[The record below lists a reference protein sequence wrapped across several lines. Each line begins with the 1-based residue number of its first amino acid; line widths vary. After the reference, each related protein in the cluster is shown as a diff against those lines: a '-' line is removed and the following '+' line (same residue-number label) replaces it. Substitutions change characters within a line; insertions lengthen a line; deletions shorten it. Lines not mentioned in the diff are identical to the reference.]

1 MTSIKTKRTCSKEPF
16 CSLTL
21 SGPFSQIWLDS
32 FGSSGCIQLLPSNT
46 TSQTIRTRKATQPP
60 CGQLQADWVPLQ
72 HALGT
77 SQASNHTTERISGFQ
92 NWRVSIPTSYRSR
105 TYVTETV
112 TWFLTRKIHHT
123 RGIPKGTWPS
133 FVFVQSMHPSGTNA
147 DHPSNQHTWKEAG
160 RNACVCVINGVRSTL
175 LVSPQISTIQQ
186 GWKSHGYH

>member
-112 TWFLTRKIHHT
+112 TWFLTRKTHP
-123 RGIPKGTWPS
+123 RS
-133 FVFVQSMHPSGTNA
+133 QRALDLRSCVQSMHPSGTLPLV
-147 DHPSNQHTWKEAG
+147 PSA
-160 RNACVCVINGVRSTL
+160 AINTPEKKLDETHVFVWSTGCETC
-175 LVSPQISTIQQ
+175 S
-186 GWKSHGYH
+186 